1 MKGRKPKLR
10 VVDGSGTGGP
20 FPPPPEFLC
29 RHGIAEWCRV
39 APILQERGHLTNDTL
54 ATLEAYCRAVGL
66 SRTYT
71 AMMDAE
77 GHVLQTDKGPV
88 THPAFKMLM
97 GTMREARLLAA
108 ELGLTPHRRGT
119 TDKDAKDTGNGW
131 DADLLA

>member
-1 MKGRKPKLR
+1 MKGRKPKLHL
-10 VVDGSGTGGP
+10 VDGAAVSGRC
-20 FPPPPEFLC
+20 PPPPGGLC
-29 RHGIAEWCRV
+29 SHGTAEWKRV
-39 APILQERGHLTNDTL
+39 APLLNERGHLTDDTL
-54 ATLEAYCRAVGL
+54 ATLESYCRAVGL

-77 GHVLQTDKGPV
+77 GHVIQADKGPV

-119 TDKDAKDTGNGW
+119 AANPKDKGDGW
-131 DADLLA
+131 DSDLLA